1 MGIHQK
7 VLIITDGRDERR
19 CIQVVLGFFTEM
31 KVWPRAPAEEQS
43 NAKTKAAQLPP
54 RERGQLESSNRS
66 WVLPSM

>member
-31 KVWPRAPAEEQS
+31 KVWPRSPAEEQS
-43 NAKTKAAQLPP
+43 NAKTNSSAAAAA
-54 RERGQLESSNRS
+54 
-66 WVLPSM
+66 